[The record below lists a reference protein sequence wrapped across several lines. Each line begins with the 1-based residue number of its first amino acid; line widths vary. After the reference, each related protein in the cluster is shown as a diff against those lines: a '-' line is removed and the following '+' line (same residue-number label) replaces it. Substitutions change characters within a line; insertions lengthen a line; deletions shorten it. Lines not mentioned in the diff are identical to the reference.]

1 MSTNEKIFYACGIV
15 LALSALVVSFAG
27 LRMKNFPGKALPA
40 IVLWFGVFVIAAT
53 TFATRYSSE
62 EHEAKAAEY
71 AEANKEIEE
80 GESAGGYSNEGGAL
94 GGETEEGEEEAE
106 EAAEGSVQG
115 DEPIGPTEGS
125 QEGEGGQTPEPRG
138 AEDEPTESGEGDQ
151 TKSPTGETS
160 GGQGSGGKAE
170 ASATTLKLAADPT
183 ALAFDKDSLTAKA
196 GKVTIDF
203 NNPSPIPH
211 NVVIEEDG
219 KELAG
224 FEPIAEGENTASADL
239 KAGTYTYYCSVPGH
253 REAGMEGTLTV
264 K

>member
-1 MSTNEKIFYACGIV
+1 MDNETLFYVCGIV
-15 LALSALVVSFAG
+15 LAVSALVVSFAG
-27 LRMKNFPGKALPA
+27 LRMKNFPGRALPA
-40 IVLWFGVFVIAAT
+40 IVLWFAVFVVAAT
-53 TFATRYSSE
+53 TFATRYSGE

-71 AEANKEIEE
+71 AEFFEE
-80 GESAGGYSNEGGAL
+80 EVEQGKSGPYGNEGGAL
-94 GGETEEGEEEAE
+94 GGETEKSEEEAE
-106 EAAEGSVQG
+106 EAAEGSVEG
-115 DEPIGPTEGS
+115 DEPIGPTEES

-138 AEDEPTESGEGDQ
+138 AEDEPTQSGEGGQ
-151 TKSPTGETS
+151 TENSTGQTS
-160 GGQGSGGKAE
+160 GPQGSGGKTQ

-183 ALAFDKDSLTAKA
+183 MLAFDKDSLTAKA

-203 NNPSPIPH
+203 NNPAPIPH

-224 FEPIAEGENTASADL
+224 FEPITESEETASADL

-253 REAGMEGTLTV
+253 REAGMEGELTV